1 MPSEPGDNARRRLEQ
16 VGNYLL
22 TAVGDWTA
30 PAPPD
35 RPGWSD
41 STMNLLVRV
50 VTAVTAVVFLL
61 AMFIIWLMR

>member
-1 MPSEPGDNARRRLEQ
+1 MPNPEEKNRWEQ
-16 VGNYLL
+16 VGNRFL

-41 STMNLLVRV
+41 SGMNLLVRV
-50 VTAVTAVVFLL
+50 VTAVTATVFLL
-61 AMFIIWLMR
+61 AMSVIWLTR